1 LLDSK
6 KMQSKVIQSS
16 QRFVAS
22 TSCQFRNYYGSA
34 ILFGSRPTG
43 SKKKKDS
50 GDGGDADQFGK
61 PEEFHAAAK
70 DYLRSHPEFAKT
82 KRIPKSR
89 EQFKK
94 DEALANLYSRY
105 VNIVRS
111 KIQQEM
117 QKKKKLANEALDAMP
132 EALRVEAKKT
142 DWTDFPIST
151 SLHPYVLPPMPDF
164 NLPGQPLRNEM

>member
-1 LLDSK
+1 
-6 KMQSKVIQSS
+6 MQSKILSS
-16 QRFVAS
+16 SHRFIAK
-22 TSCQFRNYYGSA
+22 SCQLRNYHASS
-34 ILFGSRPTG
+34 ILLGSRPSS
-43 SKKKKDS
+43 SKKKNDGEALDS
-50 GDGGDADQFGK
+50 EQIGR

-70 DYLRSHPEFAKT
+70 DYLRSHHEFSKT
-82 KRIPKSR
+82 KRIPKTR

-111 KIQQEM
+111 KIQRELE
-117 QKKKKLANEALDAMP
+117 KKKKLANEALDAMP

-164 NLPGQPLRNEM
+164 KLPGQPLRNEM